1 MSTPSPPARTP
12 GSVGRFLS
20 TLAGGA
26 ARRPLLVVA
35 LAVVLGLGGAAL
47 ALRLHPSAAADT
59 FVGSSSS
66 TYRATQGYYRAFGEE
81 PVDVMVQGSLQQLLL
96 SSDLERLLGLEGC
109 LSGKVPRAA
118 LTHEGGYQGPCG
130 QLGRL
135 GTVKV
140 VIGPGTFVNEAVLQI
155 DEQLSAQS
163 SRAETQARQAERTVR
178 SAALAHGRSA
188 AEAHQ
193 LGEEAGKATLEHYVQ
208 EIALVGAE
216 YGLSSPPSL
225 NDPSFVATLVFDNT
239 AKVPGTPKQ
248 RFAYLFPSREA
259 ALISVRLK
267 AGTSEAQR
275 GRTIALV
282 RRALTM
288 PEWHLQHG
296 EHYLLTGEPV
306 VVSELTSSITHSL
319 ELLLVAVLLVMA
331 VVLSLIFRGRPRLL
345 PLGIA
350 ALAAALT
357 FGGLAAVGA
366 SLTVAQVA
374 VLPVLIGLAVDY
386 AIQFL
391 SRVQEAREEGA
402 EDVRVAIGRAAA
414 VGGPTLAAAAAAGAA
429 ALLVLTLSPV
439 PTVRGFGLLLVVGI
453 AVALLC
459 ALVVGSAV
467 LALVADRRGR
477 PAVGA
482 EAAGAASGEPRER
495 SARSEAGALGA
506 TERHAAGRG
515 PAGGQT
521 ALDRAAAGGR
531 LASAQRRAAAPVL
544 HARALLA
551 PSWRGAQELLR
562 ENFLTRFVSRAALGY
577 AVRNPGRVLGVG
589 LVLAALGWGLDTQ
602 THVETNLE
610 RLVPQNLASLRNLDA
625 LERAS
630 GVGGEIDLEVS
641 GANLATPAAIEWM
654 SSYQNAVLKRFGYTS
669 TRGCGRALLCPAF
682 SLPTLF
688 SEARPPGLAGAAAEP
703 AQSGTGSTSGGAKAP
718 KLTAAEVDGLL
729 RAIPPYFSQNAITA
743 NRRAATLAFGIRLGP
758 LEQQQHVVEAMRASL
773 HPPRGLSAQLVG
785 LPVLAAQ
792 SGAQVAA
799 PWRRVLTLLAGLAV
813 AALVLLA
820 AFRGDRRRALT
831 PLLPV
836 TLATGWSALVVFV
849 IRVPLNPMS
858 VTLSALVIAISTEFS
873 VLLSERHRQ
882 ERLGGD
888 TGGRAP
894 GGRSF
899 EEALRRTYSRTGAA
913 VAASGVTAIAGFG
926 VLVLSDIRMLRDFGV
941 VTLVDLSV
949 SLVGVLVALPAA
961 LLLAEPGELARR
973 RHALSRPL
981 AALRARVRPRHEP
994 V

>member
-1 MSTPSPPARTP
+1 M
-12 GSVGRFLS
+12 
-20 TLAGGA
+20 
-26 ARRPLLVVA
+26 
-35 LAVVLGLGGAAL
+35 
-47 ALRLHPSAAADT
+47 
-59 FVGSSSS
+59 
-66 TYRATQGYYRAFGEE
+66 
-81 PVDVMVQGSLQQLLL
+81 
-96 SSDLERLLGLEGC
+96 
-109 LSGKVPRAA
+109 
-118 LTHEGGYQGPCG
+118 
-130 QLGRL
+130 
-135 GTVKV
+135 KV
-140 VIGPGTFVNEAVLQI
+140 VIGPGTFVNEAVKQI
-155 DEQLSAQS
+155 DEQLAAQS
-163 SRAETQARQAERTVR
+163 SQAETQARQAEQAVR
-178 SAALAHGRSA
+178 RAALAHGRSA
-188 AEAHQ
+188 AEAHK
-193 LGEEAGKATLEHYVQ
+193 LGEEAGKSTLERYVQ
-208 EIALVGAE
+208 EIALTGAE
-216 YGLSSPPSL
+216 YGLSAPPSL

-259 ALISVRLK
+259 ALVSVRLR

-275 GRTIALV
+275 TRTIALV

-288 PEWHLQHG
+288 PEWRLQHG

-306 VVSELTSSITHSL
+306 IVSELTSSITHSV

-331 VVLSLIFRGRPRLL
+331 VVLSLVFRGRPRLL

-374 VLPVLIGLAVDY
+374 VLPVLVGLAVDY

-414 VGGPTLAAAAAAGAA
+414 VGGPTLAAAAAAGAG

-453 AVALLC
+453 ALALLC
-459 ALVVGSAV
+459 ALIVGSAV
-467 LALVADRRGR
+467 LALAADRGRR
-477 PAVGA
+477 PA
-482 EAAGAASGEPRER
+482 AGP
-495 SARSEAGALGA
+495 
-506 TERHAAGRG
+506 
-515 PAGGQT
+515 GGQAAT
-521 ALDRAAAGGR
+521 DRAAPSGR
-531 LASAQRRAAAPVL
+531 LASVRRRVAAPVVR
-544 HARALLA
+544 AGALLA
-551 PSWRGAQELLR
+551 PSWCGAQDLLR
-562 ENFLTRFVSRAALGY
+562 ENFLTRFISRAALVY
-577 AVRNPGRVLGVG
+577 ALRFPGRVIGVG
-589 LVLAALGWGLDTQ
+589 LALAALGWGLDTQ
-602 THVETNLE
+602 TQVETNLE
-610 RLVPQNLASLRNLDA
+610 KLVPQNLASLRNLDA

-688 SEARPPGLAGAAAEP
+688 QGGGLAG
-703 AQSGTGSTSGGAKAP
+703 GGATTAGAAHT
-718 KLTAAEVDGLL
+718 KLTRAEVDGLL

-758 LEQQQHVVEAMRASL
+758 LEQQQHVIEAMRASL

-799 PWRRVLTLLAGLAV
+799 PWRRVLTLLAGLAA

-836 TLATGWSALVVFV
+836 ALATGWSALLVFV

-882 ERLGGD
+882 ERAAGRPLG
-888 TGGRAP
+888 
-894 GGRSF
+894 
-899 EEALRRTYSRTGAA
+899 EALRVTYSRTGAA

-926 VLVLSDIRMLRDFGV
+926 VLVLSDIRMLRDFGI

-961 LLLAEPGELARR
+961 LLLAEPGEAARR
-973 RHALSRPL
+973 GLVLSRPL